1 MSNNNKKLLDEN
13 IKLKQKMDQMLYMY
27 NKIIQKAM
35 QVKYYTFL
43 EFEKMIDVIDNNI
56 EVMENTLKN
65 LHEVKESLEE
75 QRENM
80 HDKLKE
86 KNIFNISF
94 ININNVKNIKK

>member
-27 NKIIQKAM
+27 NKLIQKAM
-35 QVKYYTFL
+35 QVEYYTVL
-43 EFEKMIDVIDNNI
+43 EFEKIMDVIDNNI
-56 EVMENTLKN
+56 EIMENTLKN
-65 LHEVKESLEE
+65 LHEVKESLDV
-75 QRENM
+75 QKENM

-94 ININNVKNIKK
+94 ININNIENIKK